1 MQNYCIRITG
11 LRARA
16 LTLILPTMQYLV
28 MNPKTA
34 VAFFSPLS
42 SNSLF
47 NAGLKYVF
55 PNPLSLPLF
64 YGQFK
69 LT

>member
-1 MQNYCIRITG
+1 MVAHQYFFSFDCVSNMQAPKLKQCFMQNYCIRITG

-34 VAFFSPLS
+34 VAFFSP
-42 SNSLF
+42 
-47 NAGLKYVF
+47 
-55 PNPLSLPLF
+55 
-64 YGQFK
+64 
-69 LT
+69 